1 MSFDKVATLDDVWIG
16 EKLAVVVAGRPLLL
30 VNVEGTV
37 CAYEDRCRHKGIA
50 LSLGKLE
57 GHVLTCA
64 VHGWIYDARTGAGIN
79 PESAR
84 LPRFPVKIEGNDV
97 LVDVAEGDVHA
108 DRT

>member
-1 MSFDKVATLDDVWIG
+1 MTFGKAATLDELWIG
-16 EKLAVVVAGRPLLL
+16 EKLGVVVAGRPVLL
-30 VNVEGTV
+30 VNVEGAV

-57 GHVLTCA
+57 GHVLTCS

-84 LPRFPVKIEGNDV
+84 LPRFPVRIEGDDI
-97 LVDVAEGDVHA
+97 LVDVAEVEGHGKGA
-108 DRT
+108 

>member
-1 MSFDKVATLDDVWIG
+1 MTFGKAATLDELWIG
-16 EKLAVVVAGRPLLL
+16 EKLGVVVAGRPVLL
-30 VNVEGTV
+30 VNVEGTI

-57 GHVLTCA
+57 GHVLTCS

-84 LPRFPVKIEGNDV
+84 LPRFPVRVEGDDI
-97 LVDVAEGDVHA
+97 LVDVAEVDGHGKGA
-108 DRT
+108 